1 MKTII
6 YYIKKI
12 MGENLVSCAH
22 GILAY
27 IGALYYTFPS
37 KKMVIIGVTGTKGK
51 TTTAHCI
58 WSVLSKGGYKTGCIT
73 TATIRIGEKEILNPW
88 HMTMPGRWKI
98 QKLLYDMYKEGVTH
112 CIIETTSEGL
122 KQKRHWGV
130 YYDIAIFTNLSPE
143 HLPSHGGSYEQYRK
157 AKEVLF
163 EVVEENKNNSK
174 IKSIGSNN
182 ISIHAPHAI
191 IVNGDDTEA
200 KHFYRYQAK
209 DSINYSLLTDSSHK
223 AHIISSDS
231 KETIFEVNGVE
242 YTHHFF
248 GSYHVYNMLPAI
260 IVGELCHIKKEKIQE
275 GVATLMSIAG
285 RMEIIDCGQPYTV
298 IVDYAHEKSSMTKL
312 KEAVYEE
319 KEKRGDAKWIVLLGA
334 EGGGR
339 DTRKRKEMGEIVG
352 LYADYVI
359 VSDVDPYDD
368 DGDAIIEDI
377 VREAEVQGKIRN
389 ENLFAVADRTSGIRK
404 ALSLAKNG
412 DIVTITGKGS
422 EQYMIV
428 KGKKIMHDDRASVR
442 DFLKDRY

>member
-1 MKTII
+1 MGDSFVSYTHGVLAYMGAI
-6 YYIKKI
+6 YY
-12 MGENLVSCAH
+12 N
-22 GILAY
+22 
-27 IGALYYTFPS
+27 FPS

-51 TTTAHCI
+51 TTTSQCI
-58 WSVLSKGGYKTGCIT
+58 WSVLNAGGYKAGYIT
-73 TATIRIGEKEILNPW
+73 TASIRIGEKEILNPW

-122 KQKRHWGV
+122 KQKRHMGI
-130 YYDIAIFTNLSPE
+130 YYDIAVFTNLSPE
-143 HLPSHGGSYEQYRK
+143 HLPSHGGSYEAYRK
-157 AKEVLF
+157 AKEILF
-163 EVVEENKNNSK
+163 KVVEKNKNNHKVKTISSK
-174 IKSIGSNN
+174 NGI
-182 ISIHAPHAI
+182 IHIPHAI
-191 IVNGDDTEA
+191 IVNADDREA
-200 KHFYRYQAK
+200 QHFSSHTAK
-209 DSINYSLLTDSSHK
+209 DRIDYSLLTNSSHK
-223 AHIISSDS
+223 ARIITHDNG
-231 KETIFEVNGVE
+231 ETIFEVNGVE

-260 IVGELCHIKKEKIQE
+260 IVGELCLVKQEKIQI
-275 GVATLMSIAG
+275 GVSSIKSIAG
-285 RMEIIDCGQPYTV
+285 RMEIISCGQNYTV
-298 IVDYAHEKSSMTKL
+298 LVDYAHEKSSMTKL

-319 KEKRGDAKWIVLLGA
+319 KEKRSDAKWIVLLGA

-389 ENLFAVADRTSGIRK
+389 ENLFAIADRTSGIHK
-404 ALSLAKNG
+404 ALSLAKEG

-428 KGKKIMHDDRASVR
+428 KGKKIMHDDREVVR
-442 DFLKDRY
+442 DFLRDRY